1 MKPQNPHTEN
11 KDKHTSDFKF
21 IWLGQTICTYQVP
34 FDIFEALNLIYETE
48 FHNLPNAGK
57 QLAGK
62 IVNEH
67 SLFYG
72 GEKTKKMNPHNKL
85 PPYLLDWF
93 IDRFQHYLDFN
104 RISPYKLNLNS
115 VWVNEMRAGEYNPI
129 HIHQGTT
136 YTGLSSVMVL
146 KLPNDMG
153 PEISRPDQ
161 PMNGKLQ
168 ILGNTAGQ
176 FVKSDFGPD
185 LEERQF
191 YVFPY
196 DLRQCVYPHSNPK
209 VVRRTL
215 AANCDVEYNPVNT
228 RTAQ

>member
-1 MKPQNPHTEN
+1 MA
-11 KDKHTSDFKF
+11 TSDFKF

-72 GEKTKKMNPHNKL
+72 GEKTKKMSPHNKL

-115 VWVNEMRAGEYNPI
+115 IWINEMRAGEYNPI

-161 PMNGKLQ
+161 PMNGNLQ
-168 ILGNTAGQ
+168 IL
-176 FVKSDFGPD
+176 
-185 LEERQF
+185 
-191 YVFPY
+191 
-196 DLRQCVYPHSNPK
+196 
-209 VVRRTL
+209 
-215 AANCDVEYNPVNT
+215 
-228 RTAQ
+228 